1 MFTVILLWLVR
12 CRYLEEEKDVAS
24 KGPKKIEISYKIH
37 DEKHDKQ
44 RLYDDTNMLPDK
56 SQLQKRIFFCL

>member
-1 MFTVILLWLVR
+1 LPIGQNICLKMCNSILVFTVILSWLVR

-37 DEKHDKQ
+37 DEK
-44 RLYDDTNMLPDK
+44 TW
-56 SQLQKRIFFCL
+56 

>member
-37 DEKHDKQ
+37 DEK
-44 RLYDDTNMLPDK
+44 TW
-56 SQLQKRIFFCL
+56 